1 MFAAEREKNLN
12 SNFQITGKVCV
23 LFLTLPHTTC
33 FGRLISLEIFQ
44 KIKRCVGSL
53 RLSAIPLLS
62 PFRGRRLRVYA
73 PFLWVKNFAGL
84 AATRPGGKLLTNALI
99 AMVVVM
105 VVDGGGLWKW

>member
-1 MFAAEREKNLN
+1 MFAAEREKNQN
-12 SNFQITGKVCV
+12 SNFQITGKISA
-23 LFLTLPHTTC
+23 LTLPHTTC

-44 KIKRCVGSL
+44 KKKRCVGSL

-84 AATRPGGKLLTNALI
+84 AATRLGGKLLTNALI
-99 AMVVVM
+99 VMVVVM